1 MTYKRRHFS
10 FCIGST
16 TSHIQRILNKY
27 KLRKDCMDKENMN
40 KPVTLRDIAR
50 ETGYSINTIS
60 HALRYKDDISRET
73 GEMIRQRARE
83 MGYTGN
89 QIASSLRSG
98 RTHLLAVILGGMS
111 NPFYGIMA
119 DTIQDVA
126 QAAGYSLI
134 ILCSRDNWE
143 MEARL
148 VEQAISRQ
156 VDGIILFPTAGS
168 EGTIRRLR
176 DSGTPFVLM
185 SRFLKE
191 GEADSVI
198 CDEVHGAYLATRHLI
213 ENGCQKLAYISSTTV
228 VFFSQRR
235 IEGFTRACDDCGISP
250 ENRAIIISDASILN
264 RRPALDWQE
273 KLAKDLRGL
282 KACGFD
288 GLFVFC
294 DVEAW
299 HTLEVLQSAED
310 LQPDDFSIVS
320 FDDLGTTLS
329 YPMTI
334 CSVGGNYEEM
344 AEKCIELLK
353 ARIHR
358 EPGAPRTIVC
368 PVHLQCRGSCKRL

>member
-1 MTYKRRHFS
+1 
-10 FCIGST
+10 
-16 TSHIQRILNKY
+16 
-27 KLRKDCMDKENMN
+27 MDKGKANR
-40 KPVTLRDIAR
+40 PVTLRDIAR

-73 GEMIRQRARE
+73 GERIRQTARE

-111 NPFYGIMA
+111 NPFYGVMA

-126 QAAGYSLI
+126 QVAGYSLI
-134 ILCSRDNWE
+134 ILCSRDNSE
-143 MEARL
+143 LEARL

-168 EGTIRRLR
+168 GDTIRRLR

-185 SRFLKE
+185 SRSLTE
-191 GEADSVI
+191 GAADSVV
-198 CDEVHGAYLATRHLI
+198 CDEVRGAYLATQHLI
-213 ENGCQKLAYISSTTV
+213 DRGCRKLAYISSTTV
-228 VFFSQRR
+228 AYSSQRR
-235 IEGFTRACDDCGISP
+235 IEGFNRACDDCGVSP

-273 KLAKDLRGL
+273 KLAEDLRGL
-282 KACGFD
+282 KASGFD

-299 HTLEVLQSAED
+299 HTLEALQNASD

-320 FDDLGTTLS
+320 FDDLGSTLS
-329 YPMTI
+329 YPMKV
-334 CSVGGNYEEM
+334 CSVGGDYEEM
-344 AEKCIELLK
+344 AEKCIELLES
-353 ARIHR
+353 RIHHDSS
-358 EPGAPRTIVC
+358 APRTILC
-368 PVHLQCRGSCKRL
+368 PVHLNCRGSCKRAEARA